1 MFESYKEEVTFNE
14 QRGAEELDP
23 QNEFYKEDME
33 ESFKK
38 DITSI
43 GRRLVGYMLVFFFF
57 AGVGQYAAQQAALRK
72 AITAED
78 FYGIW
83 GVWLFIAAG
92 LSLLIWSFSKKF
104 PMKRIYEHV
113 APRKMTIQSFAMIC
127 ASLYGVRF
135 ISKLILGGIEKLL
148 FEMGIPATLV
158 ANTSEELTSSIIFVL
173 YLGVMAPVVEEFI
186 FRGFIGY
193 RLERYGKVFTI
204 LFTALIFSLFHANI
218 TQEVFTFM
226 AGIVF
231 AYVAIE
237 YGFQWAVVVHMMNN
251 FIFAVVVDIY
261 LAQMIN
267 LGAFSI
273 VQLLDLVGFI
283 ILVLVVILKW
293 KDIKE
298 YIDVNRG
305 FYGISQIT
313 FTRVTIIL
321 YIIYLLFR
329 TFAPFFV
336 YTWVFR

>member
-14 QRGAEELDP
+14 QRGSEEMDP
-23 QNEFYKEDME
+23 QNEFYQEDME

-43 GRRLVGYMLVFFFF
+43 GRRLIGYMLVFFFF
-57 AGVGQYAAQQAALRK
+57 AGLGQYAAQEAALRK

-237 YGFQWAVVVHMMNN
+237 YGFQWTVVVHMMNN

-305 FYGISQIT
+305 FHGIAQIT
-313 FTRVTIIL
+313 FSRVTIIL
-321 YIIYLLFR
+321 FIIYLLFR
-329 TFAPFFV
+329 TFLPFFTL
-336 YTWVFR
+336 YLHF

>member
-237 YGFQWAVVVHMMNN
+237 YGFQWAVAFHMMNN
-251 FIFAVVVDIY
+251 FLFAVVVDIY
-261 LAQMIN
+261 LAPMMN
-267 LGAFSI
+267 LGDFSI

-305 FYGISQIT
+305 FNGIAQIT
-313 FTRVTIIL
+313 FSRVTIIL
-321 YIIYLLFR
+321 YIIYLLYR
-329 TFAPFFV
+329 TFLPYFALYLIF
-336 YTWVFR
+336 

>member
-14 QRGAEELDP
+14 QRGSEDFDP

-43 GRRLVGYMLVFFFF
+43 GRRLIGYMLVFFFF
-57 AGVGQYAAQQAALRK
+57 AGLGQYAAQQAALRK

-305 FYGISQIT
+305 FHGIAQIT
-313 FTRVTIIL
+313 FSRVTIIL
-321 YIIYLLFR
+321 FIIYLLFR
-329 TFAPFFV
+329 TFLPFFTL
-336 YTWVFR
+336 YLHF

>member
-14 QRGAEELDP
+14 QRRSEEMDP
-23 QNEFYKEDME
+23 QNEFYQEDME

-43 GRRLVGYMLVFFFF
+43 GRRLIGYMFVFFFF
-57 AGVGQYAAQQAALRK
+57 AAAAQQAANQE
-72 AITAED
+72 ATNIEE
-78 FYGIW
+78 FYDIW
-83 GVWLFIAAG
+83 GVGLFIAAL
-92 LSLLIWSFSKKF
+92 LSLLIWALSKKF

-113 APRKMTIQSFAMIC
+113 APRKMTIQSFAIIC

-148 FEMGIPATLV
+148 LEMGIPATLV
-158 ANTSEELTSSIIFVL
+158 VNTTEDITASIIFVL
-173 YLGVMAPVVEEFI
+173 YLGVLAPVVEEFI

-204 LFTALIFSLFHANI
+204 LFTSLLFSLFHANI
-218 TQEVFTFM
+218 PQGVFTFM

-231 AYVAIE
+231 AYVALE
-237 YGFQWAVVVHMMNN
+237 YGFQWAVAFHMINN
-251 FIFAVVVDIY
+251 FLFAVVVDIY
-261 LAQMIN
+261 LEQMVKF
-267 LGAFSI
+267 GDFSI
-273 VQLLDLVGFI
+273 VQVLDLVGFV
-283 ILVLVVILKW
+283 ILVFVLILKW

-305 FYGISQIT
+305 LYGITQIT

-321 YIIYLLFR
+321 YIIFLVYRTVAPYFLIYLYF
-329 TFAPFFV
+329 
-336 YTWVFR
+336 

>member
-14 QRGAEELDP
+14 QRGAEEMDP
-23 QNEFYKEDME
+23 QNEFYQEDME

-43 GRRLVGYMLVFFFF
+43 GRRLIGYILVFFFF
-57 AGVGQYAAQQAALRK
+57 AGLGQYAAQQAALRK

-113 APRKMTIQSFAMIC
+113 APKKMTIQSFAMIC

-251 FIFAVVVDIY
+251 FIFAVVLDIY
-261 LAQMIN
+261 LAQMIDFGN
-267 LGAFSI
+267 FSL
-273 VQLLDLVGFI
+273 VQLLDLIGFV
-283 ILVLVVILKW
+283 VLVFVIILKW

-298 YIDVNRG
+298 YLDVNRG
-305 FYGISQIT
+305 FHGIAQIT
-313 FTRVTIIL
+313 FSRVTIIL
-321 YIIYLLFR
+321 YIIYLVYR
-329 TFAPFFV
+329 TFLPYFAPYLFF
-336 YTWVFR
+336 R

>member
-1 MFESYKEEVTFNE
+1 MFESYKEEVTFDE
-14 QRGAEELDP
+14 QRGSEEMDP
-23 QNEFYKEDME
+23 QNEFYQEDME

-43 GRRLVGYMLVFFFF
+43 GRRLIGYMLVFFFF
-57 AGVGQYAAQQAALRK
+57 ATVGQLAAHDEAVTTQ
-72 AITAED
+72 E
-78 FYGIW
+78 YYSIW
-83 GVWLFIAAG
+83 GVGLFIAAG
-92 LSLLIWSFSKKF
+92 LSLLIWAFSKKF
-104 PMKRIYEHV
+104 PIKRIYEHV
-113 APRKMTIQSFAMIC
+113 APRKMTIQSFVMVC
-127 ASLYGVRF
+127 ASLFGVRF

-148 FEMGIPATLV
+148 LEMGIPATLV
-158 ANTSEELTSSIIFVL
+158 ANSSEELTSSIIFVL

-251 FIFAVVVDIY
+251 FLFAVVLDIY
-261 LAQMIN
+261 LAQMIDFGN
-267 LGAFSI
+267 FSL
-273 VQLLDLVGFI
+273 VQLLDLIGFV
-283 ILVLVVILKW
+283 VLVFVIILKW

-298 YIDVNRG
+298 YLDVNRG
-305 FYGISQIT
+305 FHGIAQIT
-313 FTRVTIIL
+313 FSRVTIIL
-321 YIIYLLFR
+321 YIIYLVYR
-329 TFAPFFV
+329 TFLPYFAPYLFF
-336 YTWVFR
+336 R

>member
-14 QRGAEELDP
+14 QRGSEELDP

-43 GRRLVGYMLVFFFF
+43 GRRLIGYMLVFFFF
-57 AGVGQYAAQQAALRK
+57 AGLGQYAAQQAALRK

-135 ISKLILGGIEKLL
+135 ISKLFLGGIEKLL

-237 YGFQWAVVVHMMNN
+237 YGFQWAVVAHMMNN
-251 FIFAVVVDIY
+251 FIFAVVLDIY
-261 LAQMIN
+261 LVQMMN
-267 LGAFSI
+267 LGDFSI

-313 FTRVTIIL
+313 FTRVTIVL

>member
-14 QRGAEELDP
+14 QRGVEEMDP
-23 QNEFYKEDME
+23 QNKFYQEDME

-43 GRRLVGYMLVFFFF
+43 GRRLIGYMLVFFFF
-57 AGVGQYAAQQAALRK
+57 AAAGQQAAVQEAGRGS
-72 AITAED
+72 TED

-83 GVWLFIAAG
+83 GVGLFIAAS
-92 LSLLIWSFSKKF
+92 LSLLIWAFSKKF

-113 APRKMTIQSFAMIC
+113 APRKMTIQSFAMLS
-127 ASLYGVRF
+127 ASLFGIRF
-135 ISKLILGGIEKLL
+135 ISKLILAGLEKLL

-158 ANTSEELTSSIIFVL
+158 ADTREDITASIIFVL
-173 YLGVMAPVVEEFI
+173 YLGVMGPVVEEFI

-204 LFTALIFSLFHANI
+204 LFTSLIFSLIHNNI
-218 TQEVFTFM
+218 SQEVFTFM

-237 YGFQWAVVVHMMNN
+237 YGFQWAVLFHMMNN
-251 FIFAVVVDIY
+251 FLFAVVVDIY
-261 LAQMIN
+261 LARTMIF
-267 LGAFSI
+267 GDFSI
-273 VQLLDLVGFI
+273 VKILDLVGFI
-283 ILVLVVILKW
+283 TLVLVLILKR
-293 KDIKE
+293 KEIKE

-305 FYGISQIT
+305 FHGIAHIT

-321 YIIYLLFR
+321 YIIYLVYR
-329 TFAPFFV
+329 TFAPYFLLYLHF
-336 YTWVFR
+336 

>member
-14 QRGAEELDP
+14 ERGSEDFDP
-23 QNEFYKEDME
+23 QNEFYQEDME
-33 ESFKK
+33 ELFKK

-43 GRRLVGYMLVFFFF
+43 GRRLIVYMLVFFFF
-57 AGVGQYAAQQAALRK
+57 AAAGQQGAAQNAVD
-72 AITAED
+72 TED

-83 GVWLFIAAG
+83 GVGLFIAAS
-92 LSLLIWSFSKKF
+92 LSLLVWSLSKKF

-113 APRKMTIQSFAMIC
+113 APRQMNIQSFAILS
-127 ASLYGVRF
+127 ASLFGVRF
-135 ISKLILGGIEKLL
+135 ISKLLLTGLEKLL
-148 FEMGIPATLV
+148 LEMGIPATLV
-158 ANTSEELTSSIIFVL
+158 TNTSEELTSSIIFVL

-231 AYVAIE
+231 AYVALE
-237 YGFQWAVVVHMMNN
+237 YGFQWAVVAHMMNN
-251 FIFAVVVDIY
+251 FIFAVVLDIY
-261 LAQMIN
+261 LARMMN
-267 LGAFSI
+267 LGDFSI
-273 VQLLDLVGFI
+273 VQVLDLVGFI
-283 ILVLVVILKW
+283 ILVIVVILKW

-313 FTRVTIIL
+313 FTRVTIVL

>member
-14 QRGAEELDP
+14 QRGTEEMDP
-23 QNEFYKEDME
+23 QNEFYQEDME

-43 GRRLVGYMLVFFFF
+43 GRRLIGYMLVFFFF
-57 AGVGQYAAQQAALRK
+57 AAAGQQAAVQEAGRGS
-72 AITAED
+72 AED
-78 FYGIW
+78 FYGIR
-83 GVWLFIAAG
+83 GDVLFIAAG
-92 LSLLIWSFSKKF
+92 LSLLLWSISKKF

-113 APRKMTIQSFAMIC
+113 APRKMTIQSFAMLS
-127 ASLYGVRF
+127 ASLFGVRF
-135 ISKLILGGIEKLL
+135 ISKLVLGGIEKLL

-237 YGFQWAVVVHMMNN
+237 YGFQWAVAFHMMNN
-251 FIFAVVVDIY
+251 FLFAVVVDIY
-261 LAQMIN
+261 LAPMMN
-267 LGAFSI
+267 LGDFSI

-305 FYGISQIT
+305 FNGIAQIT
-313 FTRVTIIL
+313 FSRVTIIL
-321 YIIYLLFR
+321 YIIYLLYR
-329 TFAPFFV
+329 TFLPYFALYLIF
-336 YTWVFR
+336 

>member
-14 QRGAEELDP
+14 QRGSEDFDP

-43 GRRLVGYMLVFFFF
+43 GRRLIGYMLVFFFF
-57 AGVGQYAAQQAALRK
+57 AGVGQYAAQQRAV
-72 AITAED
+72 TAKD
-78 FYGIW
+78 FYGIV

-113 APRKMTIQSFAMIC
+113 ASRKMTIQSFAMIC

-135 ISKLILGGIEKLL
+135 ISKLFLGGIEKLL
-148 FEMGIPATLV
+148 FEMGIPVTLV

-251 FIFAVVVDIY
+251 FIFAVVLDIY
-261 LAQMIN
+261 LAQMMN
-267 LGAFSI
+267 LGDFSI

-321 YIIYLLFR
+321 YIIYLLYR
-329 TFAPFFV
+329 TFLPYFALYLNF
-336 YTWVFR
+336 Y

>member
-14 QRGAEELDP
+14 QRGSEEMDP
-23 QNEFYKEDME
+23 QNEFYQEDME

-43 GRRLVGYMLVFFFF
+43 GRRLIGYMLVFFFF
-57 AGVGQYAAQQAALRK
+57 ASAAQQAANQE
-72 AITAED
+72 ATNIEE
-78 FYGIW
+78 FYDIW
-83 GVWLFIAAG
+83 GVGLFIAAL
-92 LSLLIWSFSKKF
+92 LSLLIWALSKKF

-113 APRKMTIQSFAMIC
+113 APRKMTIQSFAMLC
-127 ASLYGVRF
+127 ASLFGVRF

-148 FEMGIPATLV
+148 LEMGIPATLV
-158 ANTSEELTSSIIFVL
+158 VNTSEDITTSIIFVL

-218 TQEVFTFM
+218 SQGVFTFM

-237 YGFQWAVVVHMMNN
+237 YGFQWAVAFHMINN
-251 FIFAVVVDIY
+251 FLFAVVVDIY
-261 LAQMIN
+261 LEQMVKF
-267 LGAFSI
+267 GDFSI
-273 VQLLDLVGFI
+273 VQVLDLVGFV
-283 ILVLVVILKW
+283 ILVFVLILKW

-305 FYGISQIT
+305 LYGITQIT

-321 YIIYLLFR
+321 YIIYLVFR
-329 TFAPFFV
+329 TFAPYFLI
-336 YTWVFR
+336 YSIFR

>member
-14 QRGAEELDP
+14 QRGAEEMDP
-23 QNEFYKEDME
+23 QNEFYQEDME

-43 GRRLVGYMLVFFFF
+43 GRRLIGYMLVFFFF
-57 AGVGQYAAQQAALRK
+57 AGLGQYAAQQAALRK

-92 LSLLIWSFSKKF
+92 LSLLLWSISKKF

-237 YGFQWAVVVHMMNN
+237 YGFQWAVLFHMMNN
-251 FIFAVVVDIY
+251 FLFAVVVDIY

-305 FYGISQIT
+305 FHGIAQIT
-313 FTRVTIIL
+313 FSRVTIIL
-321 YIIYLLFR
+321 FIIYLLFR
-329 TFAPFFV
+329 TFLPFFTL
-336 YTWVFR
+336 YLHF

>member
-1 MFESYKEEVTFNE
+1 
-14 QRGAEELDP
+14 
-23 QNEFYKEDME
+23 
-33 ESFKK
+33 
-38 DITSI
+38 
-43 GRRLVGYMLVFFFF
+43 
-57 AGVGQYAAQQAALRK
+57 
-72 AITAED
+72 
-78 FYGIW
+78 
-83 GVWLFIAAG
+83 
-92 LSLLIWSFSKKF
+92 
-104 PMKRIYEHV
+104 
-113 APRKMTIQSFAMIC
+113 
-127 ASLYGVRF
+127 
-135 ISKLILGGIEKLL
+135 
-148 FEMGIPATLV
+148 MGIPATLV

-305 FYGISQIT
+305 FHGIAQIT
-313 FTRVTIIL
+313 FSRVTIIL
-321 YIIYLLFR
+321 FIIYLLFR
-329 TFAPFFV
+329 TFLPFFTL
-336 YTWVFR
+336 YLHF

>member
-14 QRGAEELDP
+14 QRGAEEMDS
-23 QNEFYKEDME
+23 QNEFYQEDME

-43 GRRLVGYMLVFFFF
+43 GRRLIGYILVFFFF
-57 AGVGQYAAQQAALRK
+57 AGLGQYAAQQAALRK

-92 LSLLIWSFSKKF
+92 LSLLLWSISKKF

-113 APRKMTIQSFAMIC
+113 APKKMTIQSFAMIC

-305 FYGISQIT
+305 FHGIAQIT
-313 FTRVTIIL
+313 FSRITIIL
-321 YIIYLLFR
+321 FIIYLLFR
-329 TFAPFFV
+329 TFLPFFTL
-336 YTWVFR
+336 YLHF

>member
-14 QRGAEELDP
+14 QRGAEEMDP
-23 QNEFYKEDME
+23 QNEFYQEDME

-43 GRRLVGYMLVFFFF
+43 GRRLIGYILVFFFF
-57 AGVGQYAAQQAALRK
+57 AGLGQYAAQQAALRK

-113 APRKMTIQSFAMIC
+113 APKKMTIQSFAMIC

-305 FYGISQIT
+305 FHGIAQIT
-313 FTRVTIIL
+313 FSRVTIIL
-321 YIIYLLFR
+321 FIIYLLFR
-329 TFAPFFV
+329 TFLPFFTL
-336 YTWVFR
+336 YLHF

>member
-14 QRGAEELDP
+14 ERGSEEFDP

-43 GRRLVGYMLVFFFF
+43 GRRLIGYMLVFFFF
-57 AGVGQYAAQQAALRK
+57 AGVGQYAAQQRAV
-72 AITAED
+72 TAED
-78 FYGIW
+78 FYGMV

-113 APRKMTIQSFAMIC
+113 APRKMNIQSFAILS
-127 ASLYGVRF
+127 ASLFGVRF
-135 ISKLILGGIEKLL
+135 ISKLLLTGLEKLL
-148 FEMGIPATLV
+148 LEMGIPATLV
-158 ANTSEELTSSIIFVL
+158 TNTSEELTSSIIFVL

-218 TQEVFTFM
+218 TQGVFTFM

-231 AYVAIE
+231 
-237 YGFQWAVVVHMMNN
+237 F
-251 FIFAVVVDIY
+251 
-261 LAQMIN
+261 
-267 LGAFSI
+267 
-273 VQLLDLVGFI
+273 
-283 ILVLVVILKW
+283 
-293 KDIKE
+293 
-298 YIDVNRG
+298 
-305 FYGISQIT
+305 
-313 FTRVTIIL
+313 
-321 YIIYLLFR
+321 
-329 TFAPFFV
+329 FFV
-336 YTWVFR
+336 FFLTPFLRFSSFCFSFLSFAF

>member
-14 QRGAEELDP
+14 QRGAEEMDS
-23 QNEFYKEDME
+23 QNEFYQEDME

-43 GRRLVGYMLVFFFF
+43 GRRLIGYMLVFFFF
-57 AGVGQYAAQQAALRK
+57 AGLGQYAAQQAALRK

-92 LSLLIWSFSKKF
+92 LSLLLWSISKKF

-113 APRKMTIQSFAMIC
+113 APKKMTIQSFAMIC

-237 YGFQWAVVVHMMNN
+237 YGFQWAVLFHMMNN
-251 FIFAVVVDIY
+251 FLFAVVVDIY

-305 FYGISQIT
+305 FHGIAQIT
-313 FTRVTIIL
+313 FSRVTIIL
-321 YIIYLLFR
+321 FIIYLLFR
-329 TFAPFFV
+329 TFLPFFTL
-336 YTWVFR
+336 YLHF

>member
-14 QRGAEELDP
+14 QRGSEEMDP
-23 QNEFYKEDME
+23 QNEFYQEDME

-43 GRRLVGYMLVFFFF
+43 GRRLIGYMLVFFFF
-57 AGVGQYAAQQAALRK
+57 ASAAQQAANQE
-72 AITAED
+72 ATNIEE
-78 FYGIW
+78 FYDIW
-83 GVWLFIAAG
+83 GVGLFIAAG
-92 LSLLIWSFSKKF
+92 LSLLLWSISKKF

-113 APRKMTIQSFAMIC
+113 APRKMNIQSFAMLS
-127 ASLYGVRF
+127 ASLFGVRF
-135 ISKLILGGIEKLL
+135 ISKFILGGIEKLL
-148 FEMGIPATLV
+148 LEMGIPVTLV
-158 ANTSEELTSSIIFVL
+158 ANTSEDITTSIIFVL

-218 TQEVFTFM
+218 SQGIFTFL

-231 AYVAIE
+231 AYAAIE
-237 YGFQWAVVVHMMNN
+237 YGFQWAVAFHMINN
-251 FIFAVVVDIY
+251 FLFAVVVDIY
-261 LAQMIN
+261 LAQMMKF
-267 LGAFSI
+267 GDFSI
-273 VQLLDLVGFI
+273 VQLLDLVGFV
-283 ILVLVVILKW
+283 ILVLVFILKW

-305 FYGISQIT
+305 FYGITQIT

-321 YIIYLLFR
+321 YVIYLVFR
-329 TFAPFFV
+329 TFAPYFLI
-336 YTWVFR
+336 YSIFR

>member
-14 QRGAEELDP
+14 QRGAEEMDP
-23 QNEFYKEDME
+23 QNEFYQEDME

-43 GRRLVGYMLVFFFF
+43 GRRLIGYILVFFFF
-57 AGVGQYAAQQAALRK
+57 AGLGQYAAQQAALRK

-113 APRKMTIQSFAMIC
+113 APKKMTIQSFAMIC

-283 ILVLVVILKW
+283 ILVLVVILNW

-305 FYGISQIT
+305 FHGIAQIT
-313 FTRVTIIL
+313 FSRVTIIL
-321 YIIYLLFR
+321 FIIYLLFR
-329 TFAPFFV
+329 TFLPFFTL
-336 YTWVFR
+336 YLHF